1 MSTRKQRQPIKNTG
15 VWLEKFEHVA
25 QTPQP
30 DWLRELRWTGLTR
43 FNQTGLPTK
52 HDEEW
57 RLTDLSDLERWPVHP
72 ANSVSAESVSET
84 SIESLL
90 LASLDADVLVFVNGQ
105 FVPPL
110 SAVRTRQTGA
120 RIGSLAAALATEPVL
135 VREHIGSVARIEDNV
150 FIALNTGAFADGA
163 FIHLPA
169 GQLIQRPIHI
179 LFVSAGVEHGA
190 TSLPRNLIV
199 VGPGTNATII
209 ESYIGT
215 DANPYFTN
223 AVTEIVA
230 CESSTVE
237 HCKLQLE
244 SPDAFHIGTMC
255 ARLGRECNFT
265 SHSIALGAQ
274 VSRSNIRVE
283 LQGEGLNCVLNG
295 LYLTRAK
302 QQADHYM
309 VVEHNAPRCSSQEF
323 FNGILADRSKAVFH
337 GRIYVRPGAVKT
349 DAKQTNKNLLLSDT
363 ATAHSKPQL
372 EIYADDV
379 KCTHGA
385 TVGKLSDESIFY
397 LRSRGIGLETARRLL
412 IQAFAGEIIERIK
425 FEPVRAELDKMLLTQ
440 LSESPVLAN
449 TN

>member
-1 MSTRKQRQPIKNTG
+1 MCTRQQRQAIKSTG
-15 VWLEKFEHVA
+15 VWLEKFEHTA
-25 QTPQP
+25 QTAQP
-30 DWLRELRWTGLTR
+30 DWLRELRMAGLAR

-57 RLTDLSDLERWPVHP
+57 RLTDLSSLVRLPIHP
-72 ANSVSAESVSET
+72 ASSAAAESVSET
-84 SIESLL
+84 HIESLL
-90 LASLDADVLVFVNGQ
+90 FASLDADVLVFVNGQ
-105 FVPPL
+105 FVPRL
-110 SAVRTRQTGA
+110 SAVRTRQSGV
-120 RIGSLAAALATEPVL
+120 RIGSLAAALATEPAL
-135 VREHIGSVARIEDNV
+135 VKESIGSVARIEDNA

-163 FIHLPA
+163 FVNLPA

-179 LFVSAGVEHGA
+179 VFVSADAKRGA

-209 ESYIGT
+209 ESYIGL

-223 AVTEIVA
+223 AATEIVA
-230 CESSTVE
+230 CESATVE

-255 ARLGRECNFT
+255 ARLDRGCNFT

-283 LQGEGLNCVLNG
+283 LRGEGLTCVLNG

-302 QQADHYM
+302 QQTDHQM
-309 VVEHNAPRCSSQEF
+309 VVEHNAPRCASQEF

-363 ATAHSKPQL
+363 AIAHSKPQL

-397 LRSRGIGLETARRLL
+397 LRSRGIGLETARRML

-425 FEPVRAELDKMLLTQ
+425 FEPLRAELDKMLRTR
-440 LSESPVLAN
+440 LSESQVLAN